1 MAKCQLTGKGPQF
14 GNNRP
19 WSRKATRRQWQPNVQ
34 QFTVYVPELGR
45 SIKLRVSTDAMRTVN
60 KIGLTAY
67 LKKHNLS
74 LKDLT

>member
-1 MAKCQLTGKGPQF
+1 MAKCQLSGKGPQS

-45 SIKLRVSTDAMRTVN
+45 SVKLRASTSTMRTVN

-67 LKKHNLS
+67 LKKSKLS

>member
-60 KIGLTAY
+60 KMGLTAY
-67 LKKHNLS
+67 LKKNNLS

>member
-34 QFTVYVPELGR
+34 PFTVYVPELGR

-67 LKKHNLS
+67 LKKNNLA
-74 LKDLT
+74 LKDLS

>member
-34 QFTVYVPELGR
+34 QFSVYVPELGR
-45 SIKLRVSTDAMRTVN
+45 TVKIRASTSAMRTVN
-60 KIGLTAY
+60 KIGLMAY
-67 LKKHNLS
+67 LKKNKLS
-74 LKDLT
+74 LKDLC

>member
-1 MAKCQLTGKGPQF
+1 MVKCQLTGKGPQF

-67 LKKHNLS
+67 LKKNNLS

>member
-1 MAKCQLTGKGPQF
+1 MAKCQQCGKGPQF

-19 WSRKATRRQWQPNVQ
+19 WSKKATRRQWQPNVQ
-34 QFTVYVPELGR
+34 NVSIYVPELGR
-45 SIKLRVSTDAMRTVN
+45 SVKLRASTSALRTIN

-67 LKKHNLS
+67 LQKNGLA

>member
-19 WSRKATRRQWQPNVQ
+19 WSKKATRRQWQPNVQ
-34 QFTVYVPELGR
+34 QFSVYVPELGR
-45 SIKLRVSTDAMRTVN
+45 SVKIRASTSAMRTVN
-60 KIGLTAY
+60 KSGLMAY
-67 LKKHNLS
+67 LKKNKVS

>member
-34 QFTVYVPELGR
+34 QFTVYVPEWGR

-67 LKKHNLS
+67 LKKNNLA
-74 LKDLT
+74 LKDLR

>member
-1 MAKCQLTGKGPQF
+1 MAKCQLSGKGPQF

-34 QFTVYVPELGR
+34 QFSVYVPEMGR
-45 SIKLRVSTDAMRTVN
+45 TVKIRASTSAMRTVN
-60 KIGLTAY
+60 KIGLMAY
-67 LKKHNLS
+67 LKKNKLS

>member
-1 MAKCQLTGKGPQF
+1 MAKCQLSGKGPQF

-19 WSRKATRRQWQPNVQ
+19 WSRKATRRQWQPNIQ
-34 QFTVYVPELGR
+34 KFTVYVPTLGR
-45 SIKLRVSTDAMRTVN
+45 SVKIRASASAMRTVN

-67 LKKHNLS
+67 LKKNKLS

>member
-19 WSRKATRRQWQPNVQ
+19 WSKKATRRQWQPNVQ
-34 QFTVYVPELGR
+34 NVSIYVPELGR
-45 SIKLRVSTDAMRTVN
+45 SVKLRASTSALRTIN

-67 LKKHNLS
+67 LQKNGLA